1 MESHNSP
8 EVRRFHKRRRKNLV
22 GRRVVMKLTLSEV
35 ERAQLH
41 RLEVQTGR
49 SAQEILV
56 SAALSSENG
65 SPVDRRALASSLLQ
79 LRYELSSVGNNLN
92 QVAKHANSTGELK
105 PEIYEIVRS
114 IRDQLT
120 SINKTLSELE

>member
-92 QVAKHANSTGELK
+92 QVAKHANSKGELK